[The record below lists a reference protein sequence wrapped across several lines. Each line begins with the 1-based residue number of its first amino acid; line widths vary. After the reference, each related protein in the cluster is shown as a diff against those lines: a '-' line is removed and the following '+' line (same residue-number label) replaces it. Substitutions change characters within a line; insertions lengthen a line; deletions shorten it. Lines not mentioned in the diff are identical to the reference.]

1 MSIVTNFMKAHEIS
15 MELEK
20 KKKRVKKDYL
30 CYPANKYVF
39 KVKPLFRDC
48 TRTEVYLGHC

>member
-20 KKKRVKKDYL
+20 KKKSKKRL
-30 CYPANKYVF
+30 PVLSCKQIRF
-39 KVKPLFRDC
+39 QS
-48 TRTEVYLGHC
+48 